1 MSVSIYLFKSQK
13 EPYEMTSKKE
23 TIAEIEKELSE
34 FKRLYDQADDNLS
47 RARIGMQM
55 ERLEKKLEQQYAKN
69 KQPAKK

>member
-1 MSVSIYLFKSQK
+1 
-13 EPYEMTSKKE
+13 MTSKKE